1 MITAL
6 LLSLSS
12 SLPSVA
18 AAFCQEPEVPSYSS
32 AIERVTVY
40 PGQALVERVV
50 EIVPTELGPL
60 NMRIGPLPM
69 SAQPTSFQTEILT
82 GSGVVQ
88 GLEMRTRTAGALE
101 WEESNA
107 LREKLAEV
115 NWELR
120 LLETDRFGIEA
131 GIDTLTALI
140 DDPSPIADSP
150 GGLPTDPA
158 QRIQFVRE
166 QMTSLSLDLANK
178 EREIEKLIAYSNDLH
193 AQLDLADSGAN
204 RTFREARIGI
214 FIEQLGTVRMKVTYL
229 VDGAWW
235 APAYDVRVAPDL
247 TGVNVGLVGQVS
259 QRSGEDWDGVELVL
273 STSTPNIGLDP
284 PQLPRRFYSAAE
296 MLTVS
301 SPSSD
306 AEMEDSMSQLG
317 YVGREGLALE
327 EKARSFAPAPTVSV
341 QDFGLS
347 TQFVMPGKTS
357 VRANGEAHRFRIRD
371 LPLEVKPER
380 YVVPSM
386 STNAY
391 LRAEVIHTGDAPLL
405 SGVAKVFLGPDY
417 LGEASFPIL
426 RQGDSTMLNLGIDP
440 NLTVEWETLED
451 SRDNP
456 GRFSFGSTATIT
468 RNYRAT
474 LHLSA
479 AARGRIKVLVEE
491 ALPVSWDDRI
501 DVEVGKLQPGALE
514 SEEDLAAR
522 EERGIYRWHL
532 TMAPGA
538 TQAVRWGYELS
549 FDEDLNPY
557 LEEN

>member
-1 MITAL
+1 MITTL
-6 LLSLSS
+6 LLSLSC
-12 SLPSVA
+12 SLTPTAVL
-18 AAFCQEPEVPSYSS
+18 CQEPEVPSYPST
-32 AIERVTVY
+32 IERVTVY

-50 EIVPTELGPL
+50 EIVPTELGMV

-69 SAQPTSFQTEILT
+69 SAQPTSFQTEVLA

-88 GLEMRTRTAGALE
+88 GLEMRTRTAGALG
-101 WEESNA
+101 WEESNT
-107 LREKLAEV
+107 LRK
-115 NWELR
+115 ELDEAVWQVR
-120 LLETDRFGIEA
+120 LLETDRLGIKA
-131 GIDTLTALI
+131 GIATLTALI
-140 DDPSPIADSP
+140 DDPSPTSTSI
-150 GGLPTDPA
+150 GGLPSDPEK
-158 QRIQFVRE
+158 RIKFVRK
-166 QMTSLSLDLANK
+166 QMTELSRDLANK
-178 EREIEKLIAYSNDLH
+178 DREIEKMNAYTSDLRT
-193 AQLDLADSGAN
+193 QLDRAQAGSQ

-247 TGVNVGLVGQVS
+247 TGVKVGLVGQVT

-284 PQLPRRFYSAAE
+284 PTLPRRYYSIYGQDLGYASGSVA
-296 MLTVS
+296 M
-301 SPSSD
+301 
-306 AEMEDSMSQLG
+306 ADSLQQLG
-317 YVGREGLALE
+317 YVGNDAREGMELE
-327 EKARSFAPAPTVSV
+327 RKAFAPAPTVSV

-357 VRANGEAHRFRIRD
+357 VRANGEAHRFRIRE

-391 LRAEVIHTGDAPLL
+391 LRAEVTHTGDAPLL
-405 SGVAKVFLGPDY
+405 GGTAKVFLGPDY

-456 GRFSFGSTATIT
+456 GRFSLSSTATIT
-468 RNYRAT
+468 RSYRAT

-479 AARGRIKVLVEE
+479 AARGRISVLVEE
-491 ALPVSWDDRI
+491 ALPMSRDDRV
-501 DVEVGKLQPGALE
+501 DVEIGTLQPKPVE
-514 SEEDLAAR
+514 TEEDLTAR
-522 EERGIYRWHL
+522 EERGLYRWRM

-538 TQAVRWGYELS
+538 TQAVRWEYELS
-549 FDEDLNPY
+549 FDEDLEPY
-557 LEEN
+557 LQEN

>member
-1 MITAL
+1 MITTL
-6 LLSLSS
+6 LLSLSC
-12 SLPSVA
+12 SLTPA
-18 AAFCQEPEVPSYSS
+18 AVLCQEPEVPSYPST
-32 AIERVTVY
+32 IERVTVY

-50 EIVPTELGPL
+50 EIVPTELGMV

-69 SAQPTSFQTEILT
+69 SAQPTSFQTEVLT
-82 GSGVVQ
+82 GFGVVQ

-101 WEESNA
+101 WEQSNV
-107 LREKLAEV
+107 LREDLEAAE
-115 NWELR
+115 WEMT
-120 LLETDRFGIEA
+120 LLKTDQRGIQA
-131 GIDTLTALI
+131 GIDTLSAMI
-140 DDPSPIADSP
+140 DDPSPTTTSM
-150 GGLPTDPA
+150 GGLPSDPEK
-158 QRIQFVRE
+158 RIRFVRL
-166 QMTSLSLDLANK
+166 QMTELSRDLANK
-178 EREIEKLIAYSNDLH
+178 DREMDKVGARISDLRS
-193 AQLDLADSGAN
+193 QLDMAHAGAE

-247 TGVNVGLVGQVS
+247 TGVNVGLVGQVM
-259 QRSGEDWDGVELVL
+259 QRSGEDWEGVQLVL

-284 PQLPRRFYSAAE
+284 PVLPRRYYSVYGDSAGFAPGSVAMDDSLAE
-296 MLTVS
+296 LGYM
-301 SPSSD
+301 SSD
-306 AEMEDSMSQLG
+306 AR
-317 YVGREGLALE
+317 GRVELE
-327 EKARSFAPAPTVSV
+327 RKAFAPAPTVSV

-357 VRANGEAHRFRIRD
+357 VRANGEAHRFRIRE

-405 SGVAKVFLGPDY
+405 SGTAKVFLGPDY

-440 NLTVEWETLED
+440 NLTVEWETLDD

-456 GRFSFGSTATIT
+456 GRFSLSSTATIT
-468 RNYRAT
+468 RSYRAT

-479 AARGRIKVLVEE
+479 AARGRISVLVEE
-491 ALPVSWDDRI
+491 ALPMSRDDRV
-501 DVEVGKLQPGALE
+501 DVEIGSLQPTPVE
-514 SEEDLAAR
+514 TEEDLIAR
-522 EERGIYRWHL
+522 EERGLYRWRM
-532 TMAPGA
+532 TMAPGS

-549 FDEDLNPY
+549 FDEDLDPF
-557 LEEN
+557 LQEN